1 MDVLG
6 RLPGGSRIA
15 LIAALL
21 FLAMP
26 SGSTQPRI
34 FTVPAGEPPLTG
46 TPLPLDALPDTHV
59 GHGTN
64 DIVDAWLAEPTE
76 RYRHGILGDYIEA
89 AALRVRTRSGTVLTY
104 RLPGSSVFEDLYPR
118 VHDINNDGRDEVI
131 LIHSR
136 QHAGSSVMALGIRD
150 GALVPIAE
158 SEPIG
163 EPNRWL
169 NPVGV
174 ADVDGD
180 GRLEL
185 LVVLTPHMGGTLVAY
200 RLDPSGF
207 QITHKIRGVSNHVIG
222 SRAMRLGAFIDVNAD
237 GIQEVIVP
245 SADRTVLRAIS
256 FSSSNPVDVARISLP
271 APVAGDFEFHP
282 PYTLVVPLED
292 GRRTRVVWR

>member
-1 MDVLG
+1 MDSAG
-6 RLPGGSRIA
+6 RPPA
-15 LIAALL
+15 LSKVALMVALL

-26 SGSTQPRI
+26 PGSTQPRV

-46 TPLPLDALPDTHV
+46 TPLPLGALPDTHV
-59 GHGTN
+59 GHGSN

-76 RYRHGILGDYIEA
+76 RYRHGVLGDYIEA
-89 AALRVRTRSGTVLTY
+89 GALRVRTRSGTVLTY
-104 RLPGSSVFEDLYPR
+104 RLMGSSVFEDLYPR
-118 VHDINNDGRDEVI
+118 VHDIDNDGHDEVI

-136 QHAGSSVMALGIRD
+136 QYAGSSVMALGIRN

-185 LVVLTPHMGGTLVAY
+185 LVVLTPHVGGTLVAY
-200 RLDPSGF
+200 RMDPSGF
-207 QITHKIRGVSNHVIG
+207 RMTHKIGGVSNHAIG

-237 GIQEVIVP
+237 GLREVIVP

-256 FSSSNPVDVARISLP
+256 FASSNPVDVARISLP
-271 APVAGDFEFHP
+271 SPAAGDFEFQP

-292 GRRTRVVWR
+292 GRRMRVVWR